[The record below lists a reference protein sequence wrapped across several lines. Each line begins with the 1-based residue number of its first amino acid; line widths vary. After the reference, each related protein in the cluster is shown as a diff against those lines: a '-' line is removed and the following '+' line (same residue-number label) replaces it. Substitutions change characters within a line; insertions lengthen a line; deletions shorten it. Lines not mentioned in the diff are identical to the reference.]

1 MDDSGSTTAPARQ
14 EQTGTRGHSEGT
26 ADHPRSGGVARER
39 LVDAPRD
46 PVPPGVDE
54 VVAPADRQLTG
65 QDGRAHQQDPPAGE
79 AAARGEGGGEPGHDD
94 GGAGV
99 ARGRQQAQDGTGHE
113 PTLGPDAAA
122 GIVDKVDSVG
132 RVGTVDTVGNEGVAG
147 AGGTGGAAP
156 RHGRPSSVVAVCGV
170 LPPHTYPQHEITD
183 AVAEFTG
190 AASGARRRMLDQV
203 HANAGVRTRH
213 LAMPLERYARL
224 ADFGEAND
232 VFIEAAVEL
241 GCQAVEAALA
251 DAGLAP
257 RDVDLLASAT
267 VTGLAVPSI
276 DARIAAR
283 LRMRSDVRRVPLVG
297 LGCVAGAAGIARV
310 HDHLVGHPDHVAVLV
325 AAEMCSLTV
334 QRDDTTPANM
344 VASGLF
350 GDGAAA
356 VVMVGADRRTG
367 SDGFAHQS
375 AQRSSQPEPQH
386 ASQHASRPSSDTHA
400 RPQVLDTR
408 SRFYDDTERAMGWDV
423 GATGLRIVLG
433 VEVPE
438 LVRSHVRGDVDGFL
452 ALHDLT
458 RDDIGWWVA
467 HPGGPKVLEAMQEAL
482 EVPRDALGVTWDSLA
497 AIGNLSSAS
506 VLHVLADTLRTRPPR
521 PGSLGMLLAMG
532 PGFCLEM
539 VLLRAPEDA
548 R

>member
-1 MDDSGSTTAPARQ
+1 M
-14 EQTGTRGHSEGT
+14 
-26 ADHPRSGGVARER
+26 
-39 LVDAPRD
+39 
-46 PVPPGVDE
+46 
-54 VVAPADRQLTG
+54 
-65 QDGRAHQQDPPAGE
+65 
-79 AAARGEGGGEPGHDD
+79 
-94 GGAGV
+94 
-99 ARGRQQAQDGTGHE
+99 
-113 PTLGPDAAA
+113 
-122 GIVDKVDSVG
+122 
-132 RVGTVDTVGNEGVAG
+132 
-147 AGGTGGAAP
+147 
-156 RHGRPSSVVAVCGV
+156 VAVRGV
-170 LPPHTYPQHEITD
+170 LPTHTYPQHEITD

-190 AASGARRRMLDQV
+190 AASGPRRRMLDQV

-257 RDVDLLASAT
+257 RDVDLLVSAT

-276 DARIAAR
+276 DARIVAR

-356 VVMVGADRRTG
+356 VVMVGADRRPPG
-367 SDGFAHQS
+367 AAPAD
-375 AQRSSQPEPQH
+375 
-386 ASQHASRPSSDTHA
+386 PSP

-438 LVRSHVRGDVDGFL
+438 LVRSHVREDVDGFL